1 MNYQES
7 TQNFFR
13 TSSFPPQMLEQL
25 YESENESELSESS
38 VLKNLEA
45 IPRLR
50 NEDLIDRFSSLGIEE
65 IDEFKQLSMAS
76 FEENIKE

>member
-13 TSSFPPQMLEQL
+13 TPSFPPQMLEQL
-25 YESENESELSESS
+25 YESENESKLSESS

-65 IDEFKQLSMAS
+65 MDEFKQLSMAS